1 MPNNPVKEGQI
12 FVGWFTDNTY
22 LTFYDF
28 NELVTTDLT
37 LHGKFVTPTTMDY
50 EVDDTVVSF
59 EGLNDALQYQYYIKK
74 R

>member
-37 LHGKFVTPTTMDY
+37 LHGGFEHRSQGGP
-50 EVDDTVVSF
+50 VSQMLSRG
-59 EGLNDALQYQYYIKK
+59 EPHLTK
-74 R
+74 